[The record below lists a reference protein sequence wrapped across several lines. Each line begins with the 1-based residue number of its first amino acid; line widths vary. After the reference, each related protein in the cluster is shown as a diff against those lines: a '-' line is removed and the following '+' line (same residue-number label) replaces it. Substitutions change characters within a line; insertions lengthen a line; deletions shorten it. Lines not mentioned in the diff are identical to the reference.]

1 LPPKRFVMPLP
12 HASSHRLLVA
22 LALLG
27 RTVATA
33 HAQPKNVETP
43 PAASPAATPAAT
55 DETLRSAAR
64 ALGEEGLKLYD
75 EGNFAAAADKLA
87 RADEIV
93 RLPTTGLYVARALAK
108 SGKLVE
114 ASEKYLAVTKL
125 ALAAD
130 ATEQH
135 RTAQKDA
142 ERERA
147 ELVPRIPSLE
157 IVVGGDL
164 TGATVVLDG
173 RTLPS
178 VLVGVKIPANPGTH
192 TIEAQKGNARASQTI
207 TLAEGTSARAT
218 LDRPTATAT
227 AVANAPT
234 EPKDDG
240 HESLRPL
247 ALGGWI
253 GLGVGG
259 AALVAGG
266 VLGGLTLAKE
276 SDLLEQGCSDGV
288 CPPALAGELDGY
300 AGLRGASMGLLYGGG
315 ALAALGVGALL
326 LDPILA
332 NEPAADPPGAT
343 KTSSLRLIFGPTG
356 LGVAGRF

>member
-1 LPPKRFVMPLP
+1 MPFP
-12 HASSHRLLVA
+12 YASSHRLLVA
-22 LALLG
+22 FALL
-27 RTVATA
+27 TSTAATA
-33 HAQPKNVETP
+33 HAQPKSADAP
-43 PAASPAATPAAT
+43 PAAAAPAAT

-108 SGKLVE
+108 AGKLVE
-114 ASEKYLAVTKL
+114 ASEKYLAVAKL
-125 ALAAD
+125 PLAAD

-135 RTAQKDA
+135 RAAQRDA
-142 ERERA
+142 EKERA

-157 IVVGGDL
+157 IVVGGEFA
-164 TGATVVLDG
+164 GATVVLDG

-178 VLVGVKIPANPGTH
+178 VLVGVKIPANPGAH
-192 TIEAQKGNARASQTI
+192 TIEAQKGDARASQTI
-207 TLAEGTSARAT
+207 TLTEGGTARAT
-218 LDRPTATAT
+218 LDRAPATAATT
-227 AVANAPT
+227 AASAPT
-234 EPKDDG
+234 EPEGDG
-240 HESLRPL
+240 DESLRPL

-259 AALVAGG
+259 AALVAGS

-276 SDLLEQGCSDGV
+276 SDLLDRGCTNGV

-332 NEPAADPPGAT
+332 EEPKADPP
-343 KTSSLRLIFGPTG
+343 KTAKMASIRLLLGPTG
-356 LGVAGRF
+356 LGIAGRF